1 MERAT
6 SANAESL
13 TVAVSIA
20 THNRLPELERTLA
33 KVSTLDPAPQEI
45 WVAADGCVDGTG
57 DWVREHYPEVHLVE
71 FNPALG
77 NIKARHHILQA
88 HGCDLLLCLD
98 DDSYPLE
105 KDTLAQVRPYFV
117 RHPNL
122 GILSLLQRTDEYPE
136 TLEQEDFGPALWCAR
151 YSDSSAVMRA
161 RAVRET
167 GGLSVDYWHVYN
179 EPDVTLR
186 LLAAGWDVLQVPQ
199 PLVRHHFTKLNR
211 NEVRT
216 HRYQALNEQLSL
228 WKFCPFPYVV
238 AVSKFRS
245 LTQLL
250 FARRLG
256 WPIWKT
262 EPVWWGW
269 LAKAF
274 LPNLKKR
281 RPLSWPTYWGWMLTV
296 RQPLR
301 TESAWRRR
309 QRRMRVEV
317 PAQERLSNGG
327 SKDQDVEVAFAA
339 TNPCHVY
346 DLALELNSRG
356 ALSAYLSG
364 YPRWKLAE
372 SSGMPIRSKAGPT
385 LATYGLLKL
394 APRWAASVQRELF
407 AWQDQQ
413 FDDWAAKQV
422 ASLERTDFLHGL
434 PGQCAATFAAAK
446 SRGIKT
452 VLNHA
457 SGPVAIQERLVAEEF
472 RAAGLQAPSASHDPD
487 EAAATLRQ
495 QEYEWADFHLAAS
508 QVVKRQLIESGVEA
522 EKIGVVPY
530 GADGEIFYRAPQAPD
545 AFQVL
550 FAGTLCLRKGL
561 RYLFTAL
568 EQASEPDWNVKLAGH
583 VLPEAQPFLQAFRP
597 RCCVEQT
604 GPVGQG
610 TLAIWMRQS
619 SVLVLPSVEEAFGL
633 VVVQALSSGLPCI
646 VSDRVGAGDL
656 IVHRENGS
664 IVPFGDVEAL
674 IEELRWWQQNPVRVT
689 GDYGWT
695 QPTDA
700 VLDWSRLCLAKGHE
714 EGMIPA

>member
-1 MERAT
+1 MET
-6 SANAESL
+6 ANSSLPTTAEDL

-33 KVSTLDPAPQEI
+33 KVSELDPAPQEI

-57 DWVREHYPEVHLVE
+57 DWVRQHYPQVNLVE

-77 NIKARHHILQA
+77 NIKARNHILHA

-105 KDTLAQVRPYFV
+105 KDTLAQVRPYFS
-117 RHPNL
+117 RYPNL

-136 TLEQEDFGPALWCAR
+136 TLEQKDFGPPLWCAR

-238 AVSKFRS
+238 VVSKFRS

-250 FARRLG
+250 FARRMG

-262 EPVWWGW
+262 EPVWWAW

-274 LPNLKKR
+274 LPNLKNR
-281 RPLSWPTYWGWMLTV
+281 RPLAWSTYWGWMLTV

-309 QRRMRVEV
+309 QHRMQVEV
-317 PAQERLSNGG
+317 AARERPQPKNLSAQP
-327 SKDQDVEVAFAA
+327 EVQLAFAA

-346 DLALELNSRG
+346 DLALELNYRAG
-356 ALSAYLSG
+356 LSAYLSG
-364 YPRWKLAE
+364 YPRWKLPE
-372 SSGMPIRSKAGPT
+372 SAGLPIRSHAGPT

-413 FDDWAAKQV
+413 FDAWAAKQV
-422 ASLERTDFLHGL
+422 ASLEPTHFLHGL
-434 PGQCAATFAAAK
+434 PGQCAATLAAAK
-446 SRGIKT
+446 ARGIQT

-457 SGPVAIQERLVAEEF
+457 SGPVTIQQRLVAEEF
-472 RAAGLQAPSASHDPD
+472 QGAGLQVPVLSQEVDD
-487 EAAATLRQ
+487 EAERFRR
-495 QEYEWADFHLAAS
+495 QEYDLADFHLAAS
-508 QVVKRQLIESGVEA
+508 QVVKKQLMESGIAA
-522 EKIGVVPY
+522 ERIGVVPY
-530 GADGEIFYRAPQAPD
+530 GADGEVFYPSPQAPD
-545 AFQVL
+545 RFQVL

-561 RYLFTAL
+561 RYLLAAL
-568 EQASEPDWNVKLAGH
+568 EKAAPSGWNVKLAGH
-583 VLPEAQPFLQAFRP
+583 VLPEAEPFLSAFRP
-597 RCCVEQT
+597 HCSVEQT
-604 GPVGQG
+604 GPVAQG
-610 TLAIWMRQS
+610 TLAEWMRQS

-633 VVVQALSSGLPCI
+633 VVVQALSCGLPCI

-674 IEELRWWQQNPVRVT
+674 IEELRWWEQHPTRVG
-689 GDYGWT
+689 GDYGW
-695 QPTDA
+695 QRPADE
-700 VLDWSRLCLAKGHE
+700 VLNWSRMCLAPRG
-714 EGMIPA
+714 